1 MSKWENEIDNLKR
14 LIEVEKLP
22 YDTIGK
28 MYGVSGTMIRKIW
41 KKLGFSLESRRKI
54 NEKETFN
61 KGKKLKPIKEKPNII
76 KKEKKQKESKP
87 KLYCVICG
95 KELKGRQRKYCS
107 IECKRKDLSN
117 IKYHTKYSQKK
128 DAGGMDEKIKIIKEM
143 GGKCEICG
151 YNKNIAA
158 LCFHHIDPTLKRFT
172 VDSRNIVR
180 HSKETVKKELEN
192 CQLLCQNCHHEIHH
206 PQYNN
211 LL

>member
-41 KKLGFSLESRRKI
+41 KKFGFNLESRRKI

-95 KELKGRQRKYCS
+95 K
-107 IECKRKDLSN
+107 N
-117 IKYHTKYSQKK
+117 
-128 DAGGMDEKIKIIKEM
+128 
-143 GGKCEICG
+143 
-151 YNKNIAA
+151 
-158 LCFHHIDPTLKRFT
+158 
-172 VDSRNIVR
+172 
-180 HSKETVKKELEN
+180 
-192 CQLLCQNCHHEIHH
+192 
-206 PQYNN
+206 
-211 LL
+211 